1 MAAVRYPV
9 ARNADEALSKPL
21 GRAARES
28 EARDLA
34 GVAVEFVSE
43 AAGSA
48 YVDREAALDAFA
60 GRVDDERPGRAPVAP
75 EDRFCQLRE
84 TVERRRGRTP
94 VRGQA
99 RPTFA
104 EGRRWPPPAPPP
116 PTAWRLSVSYWR
128 VVDPGQRAGLAQARR
143 ARRSPQAG
151 DLDRETVKALADQP
165 LLPVRPQQP
174 LDVGLFEVRP
184 PEAPHILMPDE

>member
-48 YVDREAALDAFA
+48 
-60 GRVDDERPGRAPVAP
+60 
-75 EDRFCQLRE
+75 
-84 TVERRRGRTP
+84 
-94 VRGQA
+94 
-99 RPTFA
+99 
-104 EGRRWPPPAPPP
+104 
-116 PTAWRLSVSYWR
+116 
-128 VVDPGQRAGLAQARR
+128 
-143 ARRSPQAG
+143 
-151 DLDRETVKALADQP
+151 
-165 LLPVRPQQP
+165 
-174 LDVGLFEVRP
+174 
-184 PEAPHILMPDE
+184 